1 MAQSVIAVIKEY
13 EVTNILGYFILD
25 NASSNDTC
33 VREVLKQLHPNLN
46 PKKHRLH
53 YFGHI
58 INLATKAFLFGEE
71 AEAFELEV
79 DLYTQHQLDL
89 EKKELKAWRK
99 LGPIGKLHNI
109 VTYIRKTPQ
118 RREAFIDLAK
128 NEAAKGKTLTFTHI

>member
-13 EVTNILGYFILD
+13 EVTNILGYCILD
-25 NASSNDTC
+25 NASSNDTS
-33 VREVLKQLHPNLN
+33 VRAVSKQLHPNLN
-46 PKKHRLH
+46 PKKRRLRCL
-53 YFGHI
+53 GHV
-58 INLATKAFLFGEE
+58 INLATKAFLFGGE
-71 AEAFELEV
+71 AEACEVEV
-79 DLYTQHQLDL
+79 DLYTQRQLDL

-128 NEAAKGKTLTFTHI
+128 NEAAKGKT